1 MILSF
6 IEGSIITKKPVI
18 ILTGENPFRQV
29 QLNEKPEGKVILL
42 LSDEIYNKFS
52 DVTEDK
58 SNNIDETD
66 TNNVDSKENDGTIL
80 EFRNADSELV
90 NSVNVDLDKSD
101 TNTEKAMTMNSAE
114 MDAFRRKYD
123 ELMKQ
128 LEKERFERELI
139 ARSR

>member
-6 IEGSIITKKPVI
+6 IEGSIIVKKPAVI
-18 ILTGENPFRQV
+18 QTGDNPFRQR
-29 QLNEKPEGKVILL
+29 QLTEYTEAKEQLL
-42 LSDEIYNKFS
+42 LTNEIYNGET
-52 DVTEDK
+52 DVQEEKNDD
-58 SNNIDETD
+58 NNDND
-66 TNNVDSKENDGTIL
+66 TNNDDSSENESTIL
-80 EFRNADSELV
+80 EFRNTDSELINEV
-90 NSVNVDLDKSD
+90 TVDLDKSD

>member
-6 IEGSIITKKPVI
+6 IEGSIITKKPVVI
-18 ILTGENPFRQV
+18 QTGENPFRQV
-29 QLNEKPEGKVILL
+29 QLNESPEENGMLL
-42 LSDEIYNKFS
+42 LSDENHKEIS
-52 DVTEDK
+52 
-58 SNNIDETD
+58 DETENQRDDNDEPD
-66 TNNVDSKENDGTIL
+66 TNNDDTKENDGTIL
-80 EFRNADSELV
+80 KFRNTDSELV

-139 ARSR
+139 ARNR

>member
-6 IEGSIITKKPVI
+6 IEGSIIVKKQAVI
-18 ILTGENPFRQV
+18 QTGENPFRQV
-29 QLNEKPEGKVILL
+29 QYDEKSEVKEMLL
-42 LSDEIYNKFS
+42 LSNENHNEIS
-52 DVTEDK
+52 DVTE
-58 SNNIDETD
+58 SNSDNNNETD
-66 TNNVDSKENDGTIL
+66 INNDDSNENKGVILDFRDTDG
-80 EFRNADSELV
+80 ELV
-90 NSVNVDLDKSD
+90 SNVNVDLEKSD
-101 TNTEKAMTMNSAE
+101 TNTEKSMTMNSAE

>member
-6 IEGSIITKKPVI
+6 IEGTIITKKPAAI
-18 ILTGENPFRQV
+18 QTGRNPFRE
-29 QLNEKPEGKVILL
+29 LPKRETPETKEQLL
-42 LSDEIYNKFS
+42 LSVKTYGDKPNK
-52 DVTEDK
+52 K
-58 SNNIDETD
+58 DETADLNND
-66 TNNVDSKENDGTIL
+66 TMTKSDDSRNDESKIID
-80 EFRNADSELV
+80 FRNTESELTNEV
-90 NSVNVDLDKSD
+90 SVDLDKSN
-101 TNTEKAMTMNSAE
+101 TSTEKAMTMNSAE